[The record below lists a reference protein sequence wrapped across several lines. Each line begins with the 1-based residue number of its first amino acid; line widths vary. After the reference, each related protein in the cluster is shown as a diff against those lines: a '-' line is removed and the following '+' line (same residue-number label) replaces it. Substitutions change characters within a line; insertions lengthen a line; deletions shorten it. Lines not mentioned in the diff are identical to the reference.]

1 MRPPRILL
9 HIDERRRDV
18 AVLFALGQLFEQ
30 AGARVTLTTRR
41 TTPSFLRHGQ
51 YDAVLIPSH
60 GQIPEA
66 QRDRVCSRS
75 KVYLFPTEGAWFGE
89 GALLVRFGGGYD
101 SSLWDRQIRQTQ
113 CCFLW
118 GSYSRRTLL
127 DTGRFR
133 EEKLAVVGAPRMD
146 YLLAPPTEQE
156 RRLAEPDSLAAI
168 TDFVVT
174 NPYIPDDIFRAVH
187 RARNRYGL
195 YHAPTRNIE
204 DRYWIEVGCLR
215 VWFAFLEECV
225 KRRER
230 VRLRIHPRENLDNYG
245 MLLERYGK
253 AIVLDDQEVP
263 FEAWLGRVGVLFGF
277 NSTAFFEVVAAE
289 HPAVNLE
296 GLLGPR
302 LAEHT
307 DGFPQN
313 HYPIMDFVE
322 TPSTWDGVFD
332 YVRQVREGRWDART
346 AYGPEAKAVLTEV
359 CRFPRRVSS
368 LAAVVDRVLAD
379 LGGPA
384 PARGNSGAG
393 HLRADVDSR
402 LLEWSTFRLRRDKIT
417 SSWFPLEERRLR
429 RRHAAEIT
437 RYLRAAAAFPASAR
451 PASNGSRPH
460 AAPAASRILEG
471 RV

>member
-18 AVLFALGQLFEQ
+18 VVLFALGRLFEQ
-30 AGARVTLTTRR
+30 AGAHVTLTTRR
-41 TTPSFLRHGQ
+41 TTPTFLRHGR

-66 QRDRVCSRS
+66 QRDRICSRS

-89 GALLVRFGGGYD
+89 GALLVRFAGGYD
-101 SSLWDRQIRQTQ
+101 ASLWDRQIRQTQ
-113 CCFLW
+113 RCFLW
-118 GSYSRRTLL
+118 GRYSRQTLL

-133 EEKLAVVGAPRMD
+133 EEKLTVVGAPRMD
-146 YLLAPPTEQE
+146 YLLVPPSGEE
-156 RRLAEPDSLAAI
+156 RGLADPHSLGAI
-168 TDFVVT
+168 SDFVVT
-174 NPYIPDDIFRAVH
+174 NPYIPDDIFHAVH

-195 YHAPTRNIE
+195 YHAHTRNIE

-225 KRRER
+225 KRGER
-230 VRLRIHPRENLDNYG
+230 VRLRIHPRENLENYG
-245 MLLERYGK
+245 MLLQRYGK
-253 AIVLDDQEVP
+253 ALRLDDQEAP
-263 FEAWLGRVGVLFGF
+263 FEAWLGRIGVLFGF
-277 NSTAFFEVVAAE
+277 NSTAFFEVVAAG

-296 GLLGPR
+296 GFLGPR

-322 TPSTWDGVFD
+322 TPSTWDDLFN
-332 YVRQVREGRWDART
+332 YVRQVREGRWDARS
-346 AYGPEAKAVLTEV
+346 AYGPEAQAVLTDV
-359 CRFPRRVSS
+359 CHFPRTVSS

-379 LGGPA
+379 LGGPD
-384 PARGNSGAG
+384 PAGKSGAVG
-393 HLRADVDSR
+393 ELRAAVGSR

-429 RRHAAEIT
+429 RRHAAAIA
-437 RYLRAAAAFPASAR
+437 RYLQAAAAFPARA
-451 PASNGSRPH
+451 PAGSNGSRP
-460 AAPAASRILEG
+460 AQAPSPAVLRG
-471 RV
+471 KT